1 MQNFRHGEK
10 LTRWYH
16 SVDDTKDTDDT
27 KVLKNFTA
35 TYLTNSLLS
44 NICLMTGP
52 WTAPKNFPTC
62 TTQCTAE
69 WNKEHNEVLLNSRSF
84 WFWFCFCFIV
94 CYAMLCCAVLCCA
107 VLCCVC
113 CAVCAVL
120 CCAVCYMLCYAMLCC
135 AVCCAVCYMLCCA
148 VLWFIF
154 FVSFRFVQLYTVLYC
169 TVLYCTVLYCSA
181 LFCVILRFKNPTLS
195 YKVKVEM
202 QSQKVRSLNLT
213 VLQTSKPKKCV
224 KNWKEPLV

>member
-1 MQNFRHGEK
+1 MQNFQHGEK

-69 WNKEHNEVLLNSRSF
+69 WNKEHEVLLNSRSF

-94 CYAMLCCAVLCCA
+94 CYAMLCYAVLCCAVLCCA
-107 VLCCVC
+107 VLCCAALC
-113 CAVCAVL
+113 CAVL
-120 CCAVCYMLCYAMLCC
+120 CCAV
-135 AVCCAVCYMLCCA
+135 LCCA
-148 VLWFIF
+148 VLCCDVIYLFCFI
-154 FVSFRFVQLYTVLYC
+154 SFC
-169 TVLYCTVLYCSA
+169 TVVYCTVLYCSA

>member
-1 MQNFRHGEK
+1 MQNFQHGEK

-69 WNKEHNEVLLNSRSF
+69 WNKEHEVLLNSRSF

-107 VLCCVC
+107 VLCC
-113 CAVCAVL
+113 AVLCAVL
-120 CCAVCYMLCYAMLCC
+120 CCAV
-135 AVCCAVCYMLCCA
+135 LCCA
-148 VLWFIF
+148 VLWCDLSFLF
-154 FVSFRFVQLYTVLYC
+154 HFVLYSCILYC
-169 TVLYCTVLYCSA
+169 TVLYCTVLLYFV
-181 LFCVILRFKNPTLS
+181 LF
-195 YKVKVEM
+195 
-202 QSQKVRSLNLT
+202 
-213 VLQTSKPKKCV
+213 
-224 KNWKEPLV
+224 